1 MPKADPT
8 PMTVLLFDG
17 ECGLCQASVRFI
29 LRHERHPTLHFA
41 PLAGQFGSAVLARHP
56 ALASANSMV
65 WVTDAEGP
73 DERVVIRSAAAL
85 GAARYLGGLWAL
97 LGVFVLIP
105 QAIRDRLYDLVA
117 RHRHRIGLAACSL
130 PMEEMSG
137 RFLP

>member
-1 MPKADPT
+1 
-8 PMTVLLFDG
+8 MTVLLFDG

-85 GAARYLGGLWAL
+85 GAVRCLGGLWAL

-105 QAIRDRLYDLVA
+105 QPIRDRLCDLVA

>member
-1 MPKADPT
+1 
-8 PMTVLLFDG
+8 MTVLLFDG
-17 ECGLCQASVRFI
+17 ECGLCHASVRFI
-29 LRHERHPTLHFA
+29 LRRERQQTLRFA
-41 PLAGQFGSAVLARHP
+41 PLGGRFGTGVQGRHP
-56 ALASANSMV
+56 ELASVDSMV

-85 GAARYLGGLWAL
+85 GAARYLGGPWAL

-105 QAIRDRLYDLVA
+105 QPIRDRLYDLVA